1 MRARTVAMFL
11 AVLLLGAI
19 GGTMLTPPAADAVS
33 REIIQIQQ
41 TVNEILQNQQDL
53 RTDLDTK
60 MASMQTLVQQ
70 SLDASSHLNQTMGAL
85 QKTLQ
90 DASAN
95 NGANNT
101 SISQQM
107 QGVTDNMQDMQAR
120 IQKLAQQMTDMQN
133 TLQQINARI
142 SSAPATNAPATNPQA
157 NNSSNPGA
165 ASDPANQTPPSSA
178 QAPPNTAPSNTA
190 QPPSSFQPIS
200 GDTLYSNGVRDL
212 SSGHGDLARQEF
224 SDYLKH
230 FPDGPFAANSQFYIA
245 EIAYAQHDYDA
256 AITGYDHVILN
267 YPKSTMVAP
276 SMLEK
281 GRALMQTHKTA
292 SAQREFRELIRRFP
306 GSDEAKKASA
316 NLRSLSSS
324 R

>member
-1 MRARTVAMFL
+1 MRARTVILFL
-11 AVLLLGAI
+11 AVLLLGAM
-19 GGTMLTPPAADAVS
+19 GGSMLTPPPADAVS

-60 MASMQTLVQQ
+60 VAGMQTLVQQ
-70 SLDASSHLNQTMGAL
+70 SLDASGHLNQTMGAL

-133 TLQQINARI
+133 TLQQINAHI
-142 SSAPATNAPATNPQA
+142 SSAPASSAPATSNPQT
-157 NNSSNPGA
+157 NNTNPGGTPDA
-165 ASDPANQTPPSSA
+165 PPAQTQPNTSQPPSSS
-178 QAPPNTAPSNTA
+178 QS
-190 QPPSSFQPIS
+190 PSSFQPIS
-200 GDTLYSNGVRDL
+200 GDTLYSNGVRDM
-212 SSGHGDLARQEF
+212 SSGHYDLAHQEF
-224 SDYLKH
+224 SDYLKN
-230 FPDGPFAANSQFYIA
+230 FPDGSFAANSQFYIA
-245 EIAYAQHDYDA
+245 ELAYMQHNYDE
-256 AITGYDHVILN
+256 AITAYDHVILN

-306 GSDEAKKASA
+306 GSDEAKKASD

>member
-1 MRARTVAMFL
+1 MRARTVILFL
-11 AVLLLGAI
+11 VVLVLGAM
-19 GGTMLTPPAADAVS
+19 GGAMLTPPAADAVS

-60 MASMQTLVQQ
+60 VASMQTLVQQ

-120 IQKLAQQMTDMQN
+120 IQKLAQQMSDMQN
-133 TLQQINARI
+133 TLQQINAHV
-142 SSAPATNAPATNPQA
+142 SSAPASNAPATSNPQV
-157 NNSSNPGA
+157 NNTNPGGTRDA
-165 ASDPANQTPPSSA
+165 PPAEAQPNSTQPPSS
-178 QAPPNTAPSNTA
+178 TE
-190 QPPSSFQPIS
+190 PPSSFQPIS
-200 GDTLYSNGVRDL
+200 GDTLYSNGVRDV
-212 SSGHGDLARQEF
+212 SSGHYDLAHQEF
-224 SDYLKH
+224 SDYLKN
-230 FPDGPFAANSQFYIA
+230 FPDGSFAADSQFNIA
-245 EIAYAQHDYDA
+245 EIAYMQRKYDE

-267 YPKSTMVAP
+267 YPKSTKVAP
-276 SMLEK
+276 AMLEK

-316 NLRSLSSS
+316 TLRNLSSS

>member
-1 MRARTVAMFL
+1 
-11 AVLLLGAI
+11 
-19 GGTMLTPPAADAVS
+19 MLTPPAADAVS

-60 MASMQTLVQQ
+60 VAGMQTLVQQ

-142 SSAPATNAPATNPQA
+142 SSAPASNAPATSNPQA
-157 NNSSNPGA
+157 NNNSNPQG
-165 ASDPANQTPPSSA
+165 ASDAAPNQPPPSSA
-178 QAPPNTAPSNTA
+178 GSTQAPPSSS

-200 GDTLYSNGVRDL
+200 GDTLYSNGIRDVT
-212 SSGHGDLARQEF
+212 SGHLDLAHQEF
-224 SDYLKH
+224 SDYLKN
-230 FPDGPFAANSQFYIA
+230 FPDGSFAADSQFNIA
-245 EIAYAQHDYDA
+245 EIAYMQGKYDE

-267 YPKSTMVAP
+267 YPKSRKVAP

-306 GSDEAKKASA
+306 SSDEAKKASA

>member
-1 MRARTVAMFL
+1 MRARTVIVFL

-19 GGTMLTPPAADAVS
+19 GGSMLTPPPADAVS

-60 MASMQTLVQQ
+60 VAGMQTLVQQ
-70 SLDASSHLNQTMGAL
+70 SLDASAHLNQTMGAL

-133 TLQQINARI
+133 TLQQINAHI
-142 SSAPATNAPATNPQA
+142 SSAPASTAPATPNPQT
-157 NNSSNPGA
+157 NNSNPGGTPDA
-165 ASDPANQTPPSSA
+165 PPDQTQPNSAQPPSS
-178 QAPPNTAPSNTA
+178 T

-200 GDTLYSNGVRDL
+200 GDTLYSNGVRDV
-212 SSGHGDLARQEF
+212 SSGHYDLAHQEF
-224 SDYLKH
+224 SDYLKN
-230 FPDGPFAANSQFYIA
+230 FPDGPFASDAQFYLG
-245 EIAYAQHDYDA
+245 EIAYAQGNFDK
-256 AITGYDHVILN
+256 AISGYDRVILN
-267 YPKSTMVAP
+267 YPKSSKVAP
-276 SMLEK
+276 AMLEK
-281 GRALMQTHKTA
+281 GRALIQTHKTA

-316 NLRSLSSS
+316 TLRTLSPS

>member
-1 MRARTVAMFL
+1 MRARTVILFL
-11 AVLLLGAI
+11 VVLVLGAM
-19 GGTMLTPPAADAVS
+19 GGAMLTPPAADAVS

-60 MASMQTLVQQ
+60 VASMQTLVQQ

-133 TLQQINARI
+133 TLQQINAHI
-142 SSAPATNAPATNPQA
+142 SSGPAPSTAPPAGTNPGTNPQA
-157 NNSSNPGA
+157 NAGANPGA
-165 ASDPANQTPPSSA
+165 PPADAPATQTPPA
-178 QAPPNTAPSNTA
+178 NTA
-190 QPPSSFQPIS
+190 QTAPSSFQPIS

-212 SSGHGDLARQEF
+212 SSGHYDLAHQEF

-230 FPDGPFAANSQFYIA
+230 FPDGSLAPNAQFYIA
-245 EIAYAQHDYDA
+245 EIAYMQGNYSDA
-256 AITGYDHVILN
+256 IVGYDHVILN
-267 YPKSTMVAP
+267 YPKSTKVAP

-316 NLRSLSSS
+316 TLRTLSSS

>member
-1 MRARTVAMFL
+1 MRARTVILFL

-19 GGTMLTPPAADAVS
+19 GGSMLTPPPADAVS

-60 MASMQTLVQQ
+60 VAGMQTLVQQ
-70 SLDASSHLNQTMGAL
+70 SLDASGHLNQTMGAL

-133 TLQQINARI
+133 TLQQINAHI
-142 SSAPATNAPATNPQA
+142 SSAPASTAPSTSNPQTNNTNPGGTPDAPPAQTQP
-157 NNSSNPGA
+157 NSS
-165 ASDPANQTPPSSA
+165 QPPSS
-178 QAPPNTAPSNTA
+178 A

-200 GDTLYSNGVRDL
+200 GDTLYSNGVRDV
-212 SSGHGDLARQEF
+212 SSGHYDLARQEF
-224 SDYLKH
+224 SDYLKN
-230 FPDGPFAANSQFYIA
+230 FPDGPFAANSQFNIA
-245 EIAYAQHDYDA
+245 EIAYMQGNYDE

-267 YPKSTMVAP
+267 YPKSSRVAP

-281 GRALMQTHKTA
+281 GRALVQTHKTA

-316 NLRSLSSS
+316 TLRTLSPS